1 MKEVR
6 RNGKGGLHPAAS
18 DRNGVSARDPL
29 LRLKNGSARDDAGEE
44 GACQNS
50 HRAHS
55 MVNFCLEISSRFY
68 TKMVYTV
75 TV

>member
-1 MKEVR
+1 MARAESR
-6 RNGKGGLHPAAS
+6 SLHPAAS

-55 MVNFCLEISSRFY
+55 MVNSLPGNLLPILH
-68 TKMVYTV
+68 
-75 TV
+75 